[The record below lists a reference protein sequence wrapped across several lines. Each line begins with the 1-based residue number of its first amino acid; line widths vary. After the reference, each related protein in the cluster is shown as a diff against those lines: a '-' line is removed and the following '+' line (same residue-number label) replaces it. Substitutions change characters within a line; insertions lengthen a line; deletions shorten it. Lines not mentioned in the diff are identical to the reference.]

1 MSTAAASPMTEL
13 VHAQMPLCAALDIDV
28 VTADRAEVVLRGR
41 WDPRHCT
48 VGGALHGGY
57 LMALADSAAAILAY
71 LNLPAGATT
80 ATIESKTNFLAAVR
94 EGGVTAR
101 SELVHAGRR
110 TIVVQVDVTADDG
123 RRVTRTLQTQAVITQ
138 DGG

>member
-1 MSTAAASPMTEL
+1 MDERITEMIRDGMPLAALLGFEGVEAGPDAVVVRGTWAPERCTAAG
-13 VHAQMPLCAALDIDV
+13 V
-28 VTADRAEVVLRGR
+28 
-41 WDPRHCT
+41 
-48 VGGALHGGY
+48 LHGGY

-123 RRVTRTLQTQAVITQ
+123 RHVTRTLQTQAVISK